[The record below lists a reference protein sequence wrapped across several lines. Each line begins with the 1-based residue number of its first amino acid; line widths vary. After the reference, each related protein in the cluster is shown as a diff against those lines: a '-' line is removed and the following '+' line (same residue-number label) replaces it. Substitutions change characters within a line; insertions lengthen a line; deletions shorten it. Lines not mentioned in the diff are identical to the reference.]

1 MADPACVAVS
11 TPVMASGVTTNSCA
25 TFCSSV
31 REAAFSAVRSSSVG
45 TAAGLGADGAGVGV
59 GAGSAGCDSRSS
71 RTPPNS
77 LSGDSGASVAAG
89 AEHPAAQQSIIKASA
104 AAAAFF
110 RMVPRSIRLIT
121 PLLRNRRERE
131 QV

>member
-1 MADPACVAVS
+1 MTTDALTVFPTVVLCVFVFVRKMAFVGFRWALQRLP
-11 TPVMASGVTTNSCA
+11 PCA
-25 TFCSSV
+25 
-31 REAAFSAVRSSSVG
+31 
-45 TAAGLGADGAGVGV
+45 AD
-59 GAGSAGCDSRSS
+59 CDSRSS

-77 LSGDSGASVAAG
+77 LSSDSGASVAAG

-104 AAAAFF
+104 AAAALF

>member
-31 REAAFSAVRSSSVG
+31 REAAFSAARSSSVG
-45 TAAGLGADGAGVGV
+45 TAAGLGADGAGA
-59 GAGSAGCDSRSS
+59 GAGAADCDSRSS